1 MTDAI
6 LLPYAFTVIGALL
19 ALLCSVLGWV
29 GLSMNRRLHELTKE
43 VASTN
48 ITLNKI
54 ERDLRGE
61 LSRLDRRV
69 TRVEA
74 RCDLTHGAED
84 RGGED

>member
-43 VASTN
+43 VAGTN
-48 ITLNKI
+48 VTLNKI

-74 RCDLTHGAED
+74 TCQIQHGA
-84 RGGED
+84 GSAGED